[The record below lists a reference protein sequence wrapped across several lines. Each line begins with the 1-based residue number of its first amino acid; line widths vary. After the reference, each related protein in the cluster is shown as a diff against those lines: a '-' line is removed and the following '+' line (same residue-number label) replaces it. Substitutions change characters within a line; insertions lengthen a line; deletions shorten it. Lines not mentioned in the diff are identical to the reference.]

1 MRQWAEETGVSCSGL
16 SLLLGTHQVTVYN
29 LSPQNPLVLPG
40 NFLQYTVVFAL
51 IVPQRISNVSREK
64 KKTNLKNYNNKAIC
78 KSFIQKDKK
87 KRNKIKRYAVGRQ
100 ANKVMQM

>member
-64 KKTNLKNYNNKAIC
+64 KKQTSKTTIIKLFANHSSKKIRKKET
-78 KSFIQKDKK
+78 KSSGMRWED
-87 KRNKIKRYAVGRQ
+87 RLTR
-100 ANKVMQM
+100 